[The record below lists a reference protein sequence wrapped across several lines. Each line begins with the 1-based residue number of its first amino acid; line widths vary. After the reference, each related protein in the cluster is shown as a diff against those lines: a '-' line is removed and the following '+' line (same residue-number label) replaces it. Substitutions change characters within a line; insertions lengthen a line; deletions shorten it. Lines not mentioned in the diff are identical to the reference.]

1 LAPGCATLVHG
12 RYQEIEF
19 NVQPPGSEVTIYKWP
34 GYWVA
39 GPIKSPSIEKVHRPE
54 QGVPYLAVA
63 WKEGYCPHY
72 WVPEHGFSA
81 MGVFDEVGMYLLS
94 LIMIMSAKV
103 DKENGSAF
111 RIDEVPFRSVT
122 LQEEPCGP

>member
-1 LAPGCATLVHG
+1 
-12 RYQEIEF
+12 
-19 NVQPPGSEVTIYKWP
+19 
-34 GYWVA
+34 
-39 GPIKSPSIEKVHRPE
+39 
-54 QGVPYLAVA
+54 
-63 WKEGYCPHY
+63 
-72 WVPEHGFSA
+72 